1 MTRAR
6 PSLLVLVRHAESARN
21 VAKKGN
27 RFFLNDEARK
37 TVQGVPDHHVP
48 ITDEGRRQAQ
58 LTGRALR
65 SDFGAF
71 DYVYHSGYRR
81 TQETVE
87 HLLAAYPEAERKFM
101 RVRHHLFLRER
112 DAGWTYDMTT
122 TEAEAA
128 FPWLH
133 DYWDTFGRFFAR
145 PPGGESLA
153 EVAARV
159 YLFLGMLFRDRSQ
172 QRVLV
177 VSHAGT
183 LRVFRYLLERWTH
196 DEFIER
202 WDSEHVP
209 NCAVT
214 TYAFDAGA
222 GRLLLRTLNVVHW
235 QG

>member
-1 MTRAR
+1 MCRSPTRAGDKHSSPAACFAR
-6 PSLLVLVRHAESARN
+6 TSAR
-21 VAKKGN
+21 
-27 RFFLNDEARK
+27 
-37 TVQGVPDHHVP
+37 
-48 ITDEGRRQAQ
+48 
-58 LTGRALR
+58 LTTSTTRDTAE
-65 SDFGAF
+65 
-71 DYVYHSGYRR
+71 H
-81 TQETVE
+81 QETVE
-87 HLLAAYPEAERKFM
+87 HLLAAYPEEERKFM

-112 DAGWTYDMTT
+112 DAGWTYDITT
-122 TEAEAA
+122 AEAEAA

-133 DYWDTFGRFFAR
+133 DYWETVGRFFAR

-172 QRVLV
+172 RRILI

-202 WDSEHVP
+202 WDSEHIP

-214 TYAFDAGA
+214 TYAFDATE